1 MSVAIAWVIA
11 NQALVA
17 TVLFAVS
24 EALGANPKVKA
35 NGILSLIIIQA
46 QNALKAKGA
55 KDITPWIF
63 YDIQIETAYRG
74 LYFFINTF

>member
-24 EALGANPKVKA
+24 EALGANPKIKS
-35 NGILSLIIIQA
+35 NGILSLILIQA

-55 KDITPWIF
+55 KDITP
-63 YDIQIETAYRG
+63 
-74 LYFFINTF
+74 